1 MKHGTIGTAATAQA
15 LLLRL
20 RRFGRE
26 LATSYRLM
34 RRDLHVV

>member
-1 MKHGTIGTAATAQA
+1 MKRGTIETAAAVRA
-15 LLLRL
+15 LLLHL

-34 RRDLHVV
+34 RRDLHGV

>member
-1 MKHGTIGTAATAQA
+1 MKRHTIEAAAAAQA